1 MRPFM
6 APRSLGAAVVRS
18 RPGLLNSVRADH
30 EIVVSGRAI
39 AEPDR
44 DATSGVAALGAG
56 VF

>member
-1 MRPFM
+1 MRPFI